1 MERHFPRAVTALGD
15 IFDHIDAFAARHAVP
30 ETALYAVKFVVEEL
44 FTNMVKYSPSDT
56 SSDIGLELERQGGK
70 IVVRLSDSGVDPFDV
85 TQSADADVSLGLE
98 ERKVGGLGLHLVKRM
113 VDSLDYS
120 YKDRHSVITFSKTV
134 E

>member
-15 IFDHIDAFAARHAVP
+15 IFDHIDAFAAQNAVP
-30 ETALYAVKFVVEEL
+30 NGVLYAVKFVVEEL

-56 SSDIGLELERQGGK
+56 SSDIGLDLERHGARV
-70 IVVRLSDSGVDPFDV
+70 VVRLTDSGVEPFDV
-85 TQSADADVSLGLE
+85 TRAADADVSLGLE

-113 VDSLDYS
+113 VDSLEYA
-120 YKDRHSVITFSKTV
+120 YKDRQSVITFSKTV